1 MSSKKAKWAVIV
13 AVLAIC
19 VIGAG
24 IWVGIAMK
32 ASKTDNNRNSSTQ
45 KVKEKTLQLV
55 DSDGDSTEYYTSTFD
70 SYDNIYSQKKSAS
83 VMRQIKEL
91 QEQHAYTAQNPLLI
105 RNAFGTN
112 ECSYYIAFK
121 TEEAVYLEYT
131 VSAKESSIPDF
142 TRVAKIASGEA
153 VTKEHAYQLIG
164 FVPGVENDV
173 TLRLLN
179 ENGKLVKEHVLKGLT
194 VEATNQIQ
202 AKLETEDGTSSSD
215 LTDGLFAVFTSN
227 VNQSDE
233 GYDILCYDNDGIL
246 RSVYPVKAYRAV
258 RIVQVGENIM
268 YAVSAHKLALVSPL
282 GQVLRTYTL
291 GDYTYHHD
299 YQYDEAT
306 NSLYLL
312 ANDLRDENHYIEDI
326 VISLNLETK
335 EVKEVIDFKDLFP
348 DMYPLATPANDEDL
362 NDKIS
367 TDWIHFNSLSFV
379 GSANEMVFSS
389 REYSAIIRVKNV
401 LTKPEIKY
409 IIGDDFIFKGFDSEK
424 YLLGKD
430 LANGDFKLQYGQHD
444 VMYEE
449 DENLEE
455 GCYYLTMYNNNAG
468 WSHSREDYDWS
479 QVEGVGNGLMAAST
493 PGVSSYYYKYLVNEN
508 EGTFR
513 LVESFPVEYSGI
525 VSNAGYVGENI
536 VTSSGTAKVF
546 AEYTKE
552 GELIRKFYS
561 GRQNFNYRVFKYD
574 FL

>member
-1 MSSKKAKWAVIV
+1 MSSKKAKWTVIV
-13 AVLAIC
+13 AVLVVC
-19 VIGAG
+19 MIGAG
-24 IWVGIAMK
+24 IWFGMSKK
-32 ASKTDNNRNSSTQ
+32 ALNSGNNSHSQ
-45 KVKEKTLQLV
+45 EKEEKTLELV
-55 DSDGDSTEYYTSTFD
+55 TSDDVSVEYYTSSFD
-70 SYDNIYSQKKSAS
+70 SYDNIFSQKKSAS

-91 QEQHAYTAQNPLLI
+91 QENNAYTVEKPLLI

-112 ECSYYIAFK
+112 ECSYYIAFN
-121 TEEAVYLEYT
+121 TDEEVYLEYS
-131 VSAKESSIPDF
+131 VSVPNSSISDF

-153 VTKEHAYQLIG
+153 VTKEHSYQLIG
-164 FVPGVENDV
+164 FVPGVKNDI
-173 TLRLLN
+173 TLRLYK
-179 ENGKLVKEHVLKGLT
+179 EDGTLVQQQVFSGLT

-202 AKLETEDGTSSSD
+202 TELETEDGTSSNE

-258 RIVQVGENIM
+258 RIVQVGDNIM
-268 YAVSAHKLALVSPL
+268 YAVSAHKLVLVSPL

-312 ANDLRDENHYIEDI
+312 ANDKRDPNHYIEDI

-348 DMYPLATPANDEDL
+348 DMYPLAIPANDEDP
-362 NDKIS
+362 NDKTS

-379 GSANEMVFSS
+379 ESANEMVFSS
-389 REYSAIIRVKNV
+389 REYSAIISVKNV
-401 LTKPEIKY
+401 LTQPEIKY
-409 IIGDDFIFKGFDSEK
+409 IIGDDFIFKGFESEK
-424 YLLGKD
+424 YLLDKD
-430 LANGDFKLQYGQHD
+430 LSDGDFKLQYGQHD
-444 VMYEE
+444 VMYEK
-449 DENLEE
+449 DETLEE

-468 WSHSREDYDWS
+468 WSNSRKDYDWS
-479 QVEGVGNGLMAAST
+479 QVEGVGTGLMAAST

-513 LVESFPVEYSGI
+513 LVESFPVDYSGI

-552 GELIRKFYS
+552 GELIRKFYN